1 MRQTQTARR
10 GRGGGRKGGGGKGGG
25 GKGKSKGDFVADELR
40 RRGVARGTAQ
50 WIDFVGSE
58 RLREL

>member
-1 MRQTQTARR
+1 M
-10 GRGGGRKGGGGKGGG
+10 GGRKGGGGKGGG